1 MTDASDVMMSAF
13 LRAFDRLNEELWREE
28 DINGFM
34 ELIRL
39 FERELRV
46 VRRNAECLMR
56 TSVRA

>member
-1 MTDASDVMMSAF
+1 MRF

-28 DINGFM
+28 DVNGFM

-39 FERELRV
+39 LERELRV

-56 TSVRA
+56 TSARA

>member
-1 MTDASDVMMSAF
+1 MAAENVFVNAF

-39 FERELRV
+39 LERELRV

-56 TSVRA
+56 TSMRA